1 MIQLQ
6 EMLLQTDGDLGSTS
20 SVLAYDV
27 DVSFRLHVRGN
38 TVVECHYQGG
48 TVKNLSV
55 TPKARK
61 EDVEFLI

>member
-6 EMLLQTDGDLGSTS
+6 EMLLQTDGDRIYL
-20 SVLAYDV
+20 LPCWPKDV
-27 DVSFRLHVRGN
+27 DVSFRLHAPGN

-48 TVKNLSV
+48 TVQSLSV